1 MLVIERHRLARTEP
15 SAPLSRPP
23 PAALLAARPAAVLEA
38 VSRVYGHGV
47 GRVSA
52 LDGVSLSLAPTL
64 FTVISGPSGSGKSTL
79 LNMLGCLDCPTA
91 GRVLIAGEDTSRL
104 PDRERT
110 AFRARHVGFVF
121 QDFNLLPVLTAF
133 ENVEFP
139 LRLQVPQ
146 RRVRHQMVMA
156 MLDAVGLADHARRRP
171 SELSG
176 GQQQRVA
183 VARALVKRPALVLAD
198 EPTANLDEAS
208 AIQLIELMR
217 TLQRTGGTTFVFSS
231 HDPRLIASADQHV
244 HIRNGRIETEEFSS

>member
-1 MLVIERHRLARTEP
+1 MLTSNYDR
-15 SAPLSRPP
+15 PLLEDPLVAPP
-23 PAALLAARPAAVLEA
+23 PPDSISSMGPAAVLKA
-38 VSRVYGHGV
+38 VSRTYGQGV
-47 GRVSA
+47 GGVTA
-52 LDGVSLSLAPTL
+52 LDGVSLSLAPSL

-79 LNMLGCLDCPTA
+79 LNMLGCLDRPTS
-91 GRVLIAGEDTSRL
+91 GQVVIAGQDTSRMS
-104 PDRERT
+104 DREQT

-139 LRLQVPQ
+139 LRLQVP
-146 RRVRHQMVMA
+146 RRRIRRDMVMA
-156 MLDAVGLADHARRRP
+156 MLDAVGLGDTAPRRP
-171 SELSG
+171 AELSG

-198 EPTANLDEAS
+198 EPTANLDEQS

-217 TLQRTGGTTFVFSS
+217 VLQRTSGTTFVFSS

-244 HIRNGRIETEEFSS
+244 HIRNGRLQGTESTP